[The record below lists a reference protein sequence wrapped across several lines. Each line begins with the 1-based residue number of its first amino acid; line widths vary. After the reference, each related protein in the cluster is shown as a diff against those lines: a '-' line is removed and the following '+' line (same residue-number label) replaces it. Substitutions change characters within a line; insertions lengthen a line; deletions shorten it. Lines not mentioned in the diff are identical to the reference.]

1 MQPFELASP
10 ESLKRAVEILV
21 RDPAGGVILAG
32 GCDLLPRLKDGL
44 VSPKRLLDLRNI
56 RGLTGTKAESDGALR
71 VGALTLLEDFAADAA
86 VGFDYSA
93 LAAAAGRIGSPQVR
107 GLATVGGNLCQFA
120 PSTLAPI
127 LVAIEAQLAILGPAG
142 ERKAP
147 AAEFF
152 RPPQAPG
159 EGPRDLRAT
168 EILSHL
174 LLPKPTGLRIG
185 VYEVR
190 PRSPLAW
197 PTATAAV
204 AVQIEANQ
212 VAKARVVLGALGPAP
227 ILVPQAAE
235 LIQGKNPDRALVAK
249 AAEAAATLV
258 DPAGGRARQ
267 AAARVAVER
276 ALATALGF

>member
-10 ESLKRAVEILV
+10 DTLQRAVDILV

-44 VSPKRLLDLRNI
+44 VNAKRLLDLRNV
-56 RGLTGTKAESDGALR
+56 RGLTGTKAEADGTLR
-71 VGALTLLEDFAADAA
+71 VGAMTLLEDFAADAA

-107 GLATVGGNLCQFA
+107 GVATVGGNLCQFA
-120 PSTLAPI
+120 VSTLGPI

-142 ERKAP
+142 ERKSL
-147 AAEFF
+147 AADFY
-152 RPPQAPG
+152 RPPQASG

-168 EILSHL
+168 EILTHL

-190 PRSPLAW
+190 PRSPLEW

-204 AVQIEANQ
+204 AVQIEGNQ
-212 VAKARVVLGALGPAP
+212 VAKARIVLGAVGPAP
-227 ILVPQAAE
+227 VQVPQAAE
-235 LIQGKNPDRALVAK
+235 LIQGKNPDRALVHK
-249 AAEAAATLV
+249 AAEAAAALV
-258 DPAGGRARQ
+258 DLAGGRARQ
-267 AAARVAVER
+267 VAARAAVER
-276 ALATALGF
+276 ALATALGL